1 MRNFIWRLKKMLD
14 GRNVRTRSVRELVA
28 MKELLNAREC
38 GEDRFYLLERN
49 RCPRD
54 PLGECTT
61 ERRLTH
67 CLHVR
72 SPTLARSANWVPKT
86 FYFAALDENSDA
98 CHLWTISSQYLLKTM
113 KTRIKQLSW
122 VPMST
127 DTDISIILGSI
138 ANELGRI
145 SRKIAMI
152 NHRYAYQIDDK
163 CLCNEEVEEPSTEVC
178 SAACGFK
185 LV

>member
-1 MRNFIWRLKKMLD
+1 MTIFIIFILNHLREDSFRENYKILRPKRAARPSFMRNFIWRLKKMLD

-113 KTRIKQLSW
+113 KTRIKQLS
-122 VPMST
+122 
-127 DTDISIILGSI
+127 
-138 ANELGRI
+138 
-145 SRKIAMI
+145 
-152 NHRYAYQIDDK
+152 
-163 CLCNEEVEEPSTEVC
+163 
-178 SAACGFK
+178 
-185 LV
+185 